1 MFAENCNCFS
11 HVFLDNFFNSHN
23 YLCSSLSLLYYNLVY
38 SKIPRVRI
46 IFQRQFYVL
55 INPKIE
61 AKFNKAT
68 ATNWK
73 YLQIGKFFDA
83 SSRKKEIHI
92 SPTPT
97 HPLSVV
103 PLRWTLRQR
112 QAECGRGRG
121 ELVLYTR
128 NLMNVNVNTKANV
141 VQRFAWKIVCGRGR
155 GRGRRI
161 IQCGKCGSVRHY
173 LH

>member
-1 MFAENCNCFS
+1 MQ
-11 HVFLDNFFNSHN
+11 L
-23 YLCSSLSLLYYNLVY
+23 SLSLSIFYYNLVY
-38 SKIPRVRI
+38 GKIPRVRI

-92 SPTPT
+92 SPT
-97 HPLSVV
+97 LSFLFVELYV
-103 PLRWTLRQR
+103 
-112 QAECGRGRG
+112 RGRQSVGGAG
-121 ELVLYTR
+121 EPVLYTR

-155 GRGRRI
+155 GRR
-161 IQCGKCGSVRHY
+161 
-173 LH
+173 

>member
-23 YLCSSLSLLYYNLVY
+23 YLCSSLSLFYYNLVHG
-38 SKIPRVRI
+38 KIPRVRI

-92 SPTPT
+92 SPI
-97 HPLSVV
+97 LSVV

-112 QAECGRGRG
+112 HAG
-121 ELVLYTR
+121 ESVGGAGVLVLYTR

-141 VQRFAWKIVCGRGR
+141 VQRFAWKIVCERGKGRGKR
-155 GRGRRI
+155 RRI
-161 IQCGKCGSVRHY
+161 IQWKCGSVRHY